1 MCNGHHAETDA
12 GKFILGKYLR
22 DKKINDK
29 KISSEGDDWGW
40 R

>member
-1 MCNGHHAETDA
+1 MCNGLHAETDA
-12 GKFILGKYLR
+12 GKFILGKYLK